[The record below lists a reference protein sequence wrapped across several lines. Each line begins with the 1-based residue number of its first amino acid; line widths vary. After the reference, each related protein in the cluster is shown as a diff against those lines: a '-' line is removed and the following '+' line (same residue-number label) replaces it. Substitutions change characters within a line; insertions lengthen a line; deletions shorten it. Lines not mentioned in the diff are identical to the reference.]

1 MNPAILNKEVQDFIG
16 ENIHADTSRILL
28 SKSPFPE
35 VSSRELAEQI
45 DSRKRCEKKLPLWF
59 STPGIYYP
67 PKLSVEQASSE
78 VTAQFKA
85 TLAKGKTLL
94 DLTGGFGV
102 DSYYFEKAGMQVLHS
117 EINSE
122 LSVIAE
128 HNAKILKA
136 RNIQF
141 NKGNGLELLSS
152 GNQFD
157 TIYIDPSRR
166 VATQKVFK
174 LRDCEP
180 DVPNNLELLQR
191 FSSRLIIKTSPLLD
205 IQAGLLELGNVNQVY
220 ILSVKNDCK
229 ELLWVLDT
237 GKVTEPEIIC
247 HTFDDEQHE
256 YRFEISEERAF
267 SLSEY
272 SNPLTYLYEPDV
284 ALLKGGVFKLIS
296 RDYEVKKLNQNSHLY
311 TSNELKS
318 NFAGRKFLIK
328 KWGDYKAFMKGN
340 KLEKANI
347 ISRNFPLNPVEIKK
361 KHKVKDGG
369 NDFLIFTT
377 GPTGQLLV
385 VQCSKI

>member
-191 FSSRLIIKTSPLLD
+191 FSSSLIIKTSPLLD

-247 HTFDDEQHE
+247 HTFDDEQHD
-256 YRFEISEERAF
+256 YRFKISEERAF

-284 ALLKGGVFKLIS
+284 ALLKGGAFKLIS